1 MSLDKYKKSI
11 LQRYLADSASSVA
24 AVAAAAVATAPEN
37 SHQKLQVEAPRGDNE
52 AITREPE
59 SPTKQV
65 YIYKKRLRI
74 ICILQSQC

>member
-37 SHQKLQVEAPRGDNE
+37 SHQKLPVEAPRGDNE

-65 YIYKKRLRI
+65 
-74 ICILQSQC
+74 CC